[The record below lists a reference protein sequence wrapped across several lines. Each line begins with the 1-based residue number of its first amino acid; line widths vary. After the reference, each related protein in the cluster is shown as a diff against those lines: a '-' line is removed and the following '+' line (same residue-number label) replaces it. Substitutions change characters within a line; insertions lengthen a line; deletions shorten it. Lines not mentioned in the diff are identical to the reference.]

1 MSILVTGSVA
11 VDYIMVFG
19 GRFRDIILPDK
30 IHMLNVA
37 FHVPTLRKTYGGC
50 AANIAF
56 CLRRLGGEPLVAA
69 TVGNDFGSYAGW
81 LDEQGIRRDYIREL
95 ADEATAGAYITTDL
109 DDNQIIGFHP
119 GAMDRAHE
127 VRLEEIVEAFD
138 FGIVSPN
145 GKQAMIDYARGL
157 KKRGVH
163 TVIDPGQGLPLF
175 DRAELTELL
184 TDASTYVVNDYEWE
198 MTQKTTELSEE
209 EIASRVSTL
218 IVTLGEKG
226 ARIRSGN
233 ETFEIPSVKADR
245 VVDPTGC
252 GDSFRAGYLFALE
265 KGLPLETAG
274 RLGSVMGSFM
284 VERAGTQTIDADLAA
299 IRTRYEKAF
308 GTPPF

>member
-11 VDYIMVFG
+11 VDHIMVFG

-37 FHVPTLRKTYGGC
+37 FHVPTLRKTFGGC

-69 TVGNDFGSYAGW
+69 TVGNDFGAYAEW
-81 LDEQGIRRDYIREL
+81 LDKQGIRRDYIREL

-127 VRLEEIVEAFD
+127 VRLDEIDASFD
-138 FGIVSPN
+138 YGIVAPN
-145 GKQAMIDYARGL
+145 GKQAMVDYAREL
-157 KKRGVH
+157 KARGAH

-175 DRAELTELL
+175 DRSELTELL
-184 TDASTYVVNDYEWE
+184 TGASTYIVNDYEWE
-198 MTQKTTELSEE
+198 MTQNTTGLSED
-209 EIASRVSTL
+209 EIASRVTTL
-218 IVTLGEKG
+218 IVTLGEQG
-226 ARIRSGN
+226 ARIRSEGQ
-233 ETFEIPSVKADR
+233 TLSIPSVKADE

-265 KGLPLETAG
+265 KGLSLEVAG
-274 RLGSVMGSFM
+274 QLGSVMGSFM
-284 VERAGTQTIDADLAA
+284 VERAGTQTIDADLEA
-299 IRTRYEKAF
+299 IRARYERAF
-308 GTPPF
+308 GKAPF

>member
-56 CLRRLGGEPLVAA
+56 CLRRLGGEPVVAA
-69 TVGNDFGSYAGW
+69 TVGNDFGAYAGW
-81 LDEQGIRRDYIREL
+81 LDENGIRRDYIREL
-95 ADEATAGAYITTDL
+95 PDEATAGAYITTDL

-127 VRLEEIVEAFD
+127 VRLEEIAETFE

-145 GKQAMIDYARGL
+145 GKQAMIDYAQGL

-184 TDASTYVVNDYEWE
+184 TGASTYIVNDYEWE
-198 MTQKTTELSEE
+198 MTQKTTELTED

-226 ARIRSGN
+226 ARIRSAG
-233 ETFEIPSVKADR
+233 ETLEVPSVSPDT
-245 VVDPTGC
+245 VTDPTGC

-284 VERAGTQTIDADLAA
+284 VERAGTQTIEADLPA
-299 IRTRYEKAF
+299 IRARYEKAF
-308 GTPPF
+308 GTAPF